1 MEPIEFNLPENWRK
15 FAKRIDMWTVKMY
28 FGDLKEG
35 IHDAS
40 CPQSENGTILVIS
53 SEKGKKRAFLLR
65 EEDLN
70 VARQTLSAAPLTP
83 LPTSN

>member
-15 FAKRIDMWTVKMY
+15 FAERIDVWIVKMY
-28 FGDLKEG
+28 FGNLKEG
-35 IHDAS
+35 IYDAS

-65 EEDLN
+65 EESLN
-70 VARQTLSAAPLTP
+70 VARQTLSAVPLTP
-83 LPTSN
+83 LLTSN